1 MTWVLA
7 IGLALAAFL
16 AAAFLLRAPRSG
28 WEAIGAALLLG
39 VAGYGL
45 QGSPGLPAA
54 PGRPVENS
62 DADAAALVQA
72 RQQLGGQA
80 VLPGNQWIVIAD
92 ALARHGQYAE
102 AAGVLQGAVEQE
114 PRNAEAWLALANALV
129 GHSDGML
136 TPAALYAYRH
146 AAEASPEHPGPPFFL
161 GLALAQSGRL
171 MEARRIWSELL
182 DGSPPEAP
190 WRADLEQRLGQLD
203 AFIARQ
209 GGAR

>member
-1 MTWVLA
+1 MSWVLA
-7 IGLALAAFL
+7 LVLALTAFL
-16 AAAFLLRAPRSG
+16 AAAFLLKAPRSG

-39 VAGYGL
+39 IAGYGL
-45 QGSPGLPAA
+45 QGSPGLPSA
-54 PGRPVENS
+54 PKRPVENG
-62 DADAAALVQA
+62 DTGAAALVQA

-80 VLPGNQWIVIAD
+80 GLPGNEWIVIAD

-102 AAGVLQGAVEQE
+102 AAGVLQGAVEKD
-114 PRNAEAWLALANALV
+114 PRNAEAWLAMANALV

-136 TPAALYAYRH
+136 TPASLYAYRH
-146 AAEASPEHPGPPFFL
+146 AAQASPEHPGPPFFL

-171 MEARRIWSELL
+171 TEARRVWADLL
-182 DGSPPEAP
+182 NTSPPEAP

-209 GGAR
+209 GTGQ